1 MLMTRTF
8 YLMRIFLKPIDKEI
22 IDIGKLNRQFAVN
35 FMFLDS
41 LLDGLNLLVRCV
53 QNRVYSITIFTST
66 WKNYNRKQTTLKLTK

>member
-53 QNRVYSITIFTST
+53 QNRVYNALPFLRPLGKIILE
-66 WKNYNRKQTTLKLTK
+66 NERL